1 MKIRKRFLNALCLLS
16 NLFKWTKSIPRQSQ
30 PVPPHRVLIASLFRT
45 SSYRVI
51 ERARGFTRLYE
62 VALSHHTERYRIPSN
77 RINQRGGERGG
88 RNSKC
93 RHEGLDRG
101 TGEPRTTQSGRGYSW
116 KSSFFVIEE
125 GEKERE
131 RGEGRRSGIEEDTLG
146 IRVIHLS
153 LPGHF
158 DLRRGEKY
166 FGCENVQI
174 ARSDSKGGR
183 SLARVGGLDE
193 RSEEQRRRRTS
204 KRQLERWQITN

>member
-1 MKIRKRFLNALCLLS
+1 MHGDSHVSTKWCFLTTPNGIE
-16 NLFKWTKSIPRQSQ
+16 FRRIESI
-30 PVPPHRVLIASLFRT
+30 
-45 SSYRVI
+45 
-51 ERARGFTRLYE
+51 
-62 VALSHHTERYRIPSN
+62 
-77 RINQRGGERGG
+77 RGGEREEVVIQSAGTKG
-88 RNSKC
+88 LTEVRESHVPRKVVGDIAGNLVSSLSK
-93 RHEGLDRG
+93 RV
-101 TGEPRTTQSGRGYSW
+101 
-116 KSSFFVIEE
+116 K
-125 GEKERE
+125 KRE

-204 KRQLERWQITN
+204 KRQLER

>member
-1 MKIRKRFLNALCLLS
+1 MTEVRESHVPRKVVGDIAGNLVSSLS
-16 NLFKWTKSIPRQSQ
+16 K
-30 PVPPHRVLIASLFRT
+30 RV
-45 SSYRVI
+45 
-51 ERARGFTRLYE
+51 
-62 VALSHHTERYRIPSN
+62 
-77 RINQRGGERGG
+77 
-88 RNSKC
+88 K
-93 RHEGLDRG
+93 
-101 TGEPRTTQSGRGYSW
+101 
-116 KSSFFVIEE
+116 K
-125 GEKERE
+125 RE

-204 KRQLERWQITN
+204 KRQLER